1 MADPILYVGD
11 SLDIKQI
18 LNESSKQIDAV
29 QNGMIALNALSD
41 SANKYS
47 AVIIEDQLPLMDPS
61 NLIKQLEHYSKTP
74 IIAIVRS
81 DKRRSEILNDFENG
95 LSGWFEP
102 KRSSIEH
109 FNDLLDSCNTFINFS
124 RGLNKNHRLQI
135 NSHGLGTILG
145 VSDSMQKIYTLLLQ
159 IQEKDVITILYGES
173 GTGKNLTAK
182 FMHDTSKRNKK
193 PLISV
198 NCPAIPS
205 ELLESELF
213 GHEKGSFTGADE
225 KKDGKFLIANGG
237 TIFLDEIGD
246 MSTSLQAKILR
257 VLESGEIERVGGA
270 ETHTVNVRVISATN
284 QDLNEKIKEGKFR
297 EDLFHRINVFPV
309 TLPPLRERK
318 VDIPLLTYAIFKTLK
333 KKHNLSVSY
342 IGPKAIDRLIDYSW
356 PGNVRELENTLERA
370 LLICNN
376 KYLTEKDLGSV
387 LDEKETAIESQKEP
401 VTSEFVDKDLKE
413 RNTPSVNEIHHSS
426 NIETVIEQVSTQKIA
441 TLKEIEME
449 AIKSSVERNKWNMTT
464 TAEELGISRM
474 TLYRKLEQYGLRS
487 KEQ

>member
-1 MADPILYVGD
+1 MDPILYVGD
-11 SLDIKQI
+11 SFDIKQV
-18 LNESSKQIDAV
+18 LNESGKKIDAV

-41 SANKYS
+41 SENKYS

-81 DKRRSEILNDFENG
+81 DKRRSEILTDFDNG

-102 KRSSIEH
+102 KGSSVEH
-109 FNDLLDSCNTFINFS
+109 FNDLLDSCYTFINFS
-124 RGLNKNHRLQI
+124 RALNKNQRLQI

-225 KKDGKFLIANGG
+225 KKDGKFLVANGG

-318 VDIPLLTYAIFKTLK
+318 VDIPLLTYAIFKALK
-333 KKHNLSVSY
+333 KKHNLNVSY
-342 IGPKAIDRLIDYSW
+342 IAPKAIDRLIDYSW

-376 KYLTEKDLGSV
+376 KFLTEKDLGSV
-387 LDEKETAIESQKEP
+387 LDEKEEVIESQKEP
-401 VTSEFVDKDLKE
+401 EPVETITDEQQQEAKKPKFEQPDGISNDL
-413 RNTPSVNEIHHSS
+413 NNEK
-426 NIETVIEQVSTQKIA
+426 IESPKIS

-474 TLYRKLEQYGLRS
+474 TLYRKLEQYGLRG
-487 KEQ
+487 KE

>member
-1 MADPILYVGD
+1 MDPILYVGD
-11 SLDIKQI
+11 SFDIKQV
-18 LNESSKQIDAV
+18 LNESGKKIDAV

-41 SANKYS
+41 SENKYS

-81 DKRRSEILNDFENG
+81 DKRRSEILTDFENG

-102 KRSSIEH
+102 KGSSIEH
-109 FNDLLDSCNTFINFS
+109 FNDLLDSCYTFINFS
-124 RGLNKNHRLQI
+124 RALNKNQRLQV

-182 FMHDTSKRNKK
+182 FMHDTSKRSKK

-225 KKDGKFLIANGG
+225 KKDGKFLVANGG

-318 VDIPLLTYAIFKTLK
+318 VDIPLLTYAIFKALK
-333 KKHNLSVSY
+333 KKHNLNVSY
-342 IGPKAIDRLIDYSW
+342 IAPKAIDRLIDYSW

-376 KYLTEKDLGSV
+376 KYLTEKDLGAV
-387 LDEKETAIESQKEP
+387 LDEKEEVIESQKE
-401 VTSEFVDKDLKE
+401 SEPIQTIADEQQQETIKPEFEEPDGLSNDL
-413 RNTPSVNEIHHSS
+413 NNEK
-426 NIETVIEQVSTQKIA
+426 IETPKIA

-474 TLYRKLEQYGLRS
+474 TLYRKLEQYGLRG
-487 KEQ
+487 KE

>member
-1 MADPILYVGD
+1 MDPILYVGD
-11 SLDIKQI
+11 SFDIKQV
-18 LNESSKQIDAV
+18 LNESGKKIDAV

-41 SANKYS
+41 SENKYS

-81 DKRRSEILNDFENG
+81 DKRRSEILTDFDNG

-102 KRSSIEH
+102 KGSSVEH
-109 FNDLLDSCNTFINFS
+109 FNDLLESCYTFINFS
-124 RGLNKNHRLQI
+124 RALNKNQRLQI

-145 VSDSMQKIYTLLLQ
+145 VSNSMQKIYTLLLQ

-182 FMHDTSKRNKK
+182 FMHDTSKRSKK

-225 KKDGKFLIANGG
+225 KKDGKFLVANGG

-318 VDIPLLTYAIFKTLK
+318 VDIPLLTYAIFKALK
-333 KKHNLSVSY
+333 KKHNLNVSY
-342 IGPKAIDRLIDYSW
+342 IAPKAIDRLIDYSW

-376 KYLTEKDLGSV
+376 KFLTEKDLGAV
-387 LDEKETAIESQKEP
+387 LDEKEEVIESQKEP
-401 VTSEFVDKDLKE
+401 EPVETIVDEQQQETIKPKIEEPNNLSNDLNSETLE
-413 RNTPSVNEIHHSS
+413 PP
-426 NIETVIEQVSTQKIA
+426 KIA

-474 TLYRKLEQYGLRS
+474 TLYRKLEQYGLRG
-487 KEQ
+487 KE

>member
-1 MADPILYVGD
+1 MDTILYVGD
-11 SLDIKQI
+11 SYDVKEVLAGSIRR
-18 LNESSKQIDAV
+18 IDAV

-74 IIAIVRS
+74 VIAIVRS
-81 DKRRSEILNDFENG
+81 DKRREEILTDFENG

-102 KRSSIEH
+102 KGSSIEH
-109 FNDLLDSCNTFINFS
+109 FNELLDSCSTFINFS
-124 RGLNKNHRLQI
+124 RALSKNHRLQI

-182 FMHDTSKRNKK
+182 FMHDTSKRSKK

-225 KKDGKFLIANGG
+225 RKDGKFLIANGG

-270 ETHTVNVRVISATN
+270 ETHTVDVRVISATN
-284 QDLNEKIKEGKFR
+284 QDLNEKIKDGKFR

-318 VDIPLLTYAIFKTLK
+318 VDIPLLTYAIFKALK
-333 KKHNLSVSY
+333 KKHNLGVTY
-342 IGPKAIDRLIDYSW
+342 IDPKAIDRLIDYSW

-376 KYLTEKDLGSV
+376 KYLTEDDLGSV
-387 LDEKETAIESQKEP
+387 LDEKEKNIEPEKQTQAKEVTEDAVTTDASPSELQPQAAETP
-401 VTSEFVDKDLKE
+401 VT
-413 RNTPSVNEIHHSS
+413 
-426 NIETVIEQVSTQKIA
+426 KIA

-487 KEQ
+487 KD

>member
-1 MADPILYVGD
+1 MIDPILYVGD
-11 SLDIKQI
+11 SFDVKQI
-18 LNESSKQIDAV
+18 LNESGKRIDAV
-29 QNGMIALNALSD
+29 QNGMIALNALAD
-41 SANKYS
+41 SENRYS

-81 DKRRSEILNDFENG
+81 DKRRSEILTDFDNG

-102 KRSSIEH
+102 KGSSVEH
-109 FNDLLDSCNTFINFS
+109 FNELIDSCSTFINFS
-124 RGLNKNHRLQI
+124 RGLNKNQRRQI
-135 NSHGLGTILG
+135 NSHGLSTILG

-182 FMHDTSKRNKK
+182 FMHDTSKRSKK
-193 PLISV
+193 PLVSV

-225 KKDGKFLIANGG
+225 KKDGKFLVANGG

-270 ETHTVNVRVISATN
+270 ETHTVDVRVISATN
-284 QDLNEKIKEGKFR
+284 QDLNEKIKEGEFR

-309 TLPPLRERK
+309 TLPPLRDRK
-318 VDIPLLTYAIFKTLK
+318 VDIPLLTYAIFKSLK
-333 KKHNLSVSY
+333 KKHSLNVAY
-342 IGPKAIDRLIDYSW
+342 IAPKAIDRLIDYSW

-376 KYLTEKDLGSV
+376 KYLTEEDLGAV
-387 LDEKETAIESQKEP
+387 LDEKETIIDAQKERDTIKP
-401 VTSEFVDKDLKE
+401 GLEEEPEKNPPLNSDAV
-413 RNTPSVNEIHHSS
+413 
-426 NIETVIEQVSTQKIA
+426 IETITDSNPILKIA
-441 TLKEIEME
+441 TLKEIEMD

-474 TLYRKLEQYGLRS
+474 TLYRKLEQYGLRG
-487 KEQ
+487 KE

>member
-1 MADPILYVGD
+1 MDPILYVGD
-11 SLDIKQI
+11 SFDIKQV
-18 LNESSKQIDAV
+18 LNESGKKIDAV

-41 SANKYS
+41 SENKYS

-81 DKRRSEILNDFENG
+81 DKRRSEILTDFENG

-102 KRSSIEH
+102 KGSSVEH
-109 FNDLLDSCNTFINFS
+109 FNDLLDSCYTFINFS
-124 RGLNKNHRLQI
+124 RALNKNQRLQI

-173 GTGKNLTAK
+173 GTGKNLTAQ
-182 FMHDTSKRNKK
+182 FMHHTSKRSKK

-225 KKDGKFLIANGG
+225 KKDGKFLVANGG

-318 VDIPLLTYAIFKTLK
+318 VDIPLLTYAIFKALK
-333 KKHNLSVSY
+333 KKHNLNVSY
-342 IGPKAIDRLIDYSW
+342 IAPKAIDRLIDYSW

-376 KYLTEKDLGSV
+376 KYLTEEDLGAV
-387 LDEKETAIESQKEP
+387 LDEKEEVIELQKEP
-401 VTSEFVDKDLKE
+401 IPVEAIEEEKQPETIKPKIEEPDGLSNDL
-413 RNTPSVNEIHHSS
+413 NNEK
-426 NIETVIEQVSTQKIA
+426 IEPPKIA

-474 TLYRKLEQYGLRS
+474 TLYRKLEQYGLRG

>member
-1 MADPILYVGD
+1 MDPILYVGD
-11 SLDIKQI
+11 SFDIKQV
-18 LNESSKQIDAV
+18 LNESGKKIDAV

-41 SANKYS
+41 SENKYS

-81 DKRRSEILNDFENG
+81 DKRRSEILTDFDNG

-102 KRSSIEH
+102 KGSSVEH
-109 FNDLLDSCNTFINFS
+109 FNNLLDSCYTFINFS
-124 RGLNKNHRLQI
+124 RALNKNQRLQI

-182 FMHDTSKRNKK
+182 FMHDTSKRSKK

-225 KKDGKFLIANGG
+225 KKDGKFLVANGG

-318 VDIPLLTYAIFKTLK
+318 VDIPLLTYAIFKALK
-333 KKHNLSVSY
+333 KKHNLNVSY
-342 IGPKAIDRLIDYSW
+342 IAPKAIDRLIDYSW

-376 KYLTEKDLGSV
+376 KFLTEKDLGAV
-387 LDEKETAIESQKEP
+387 LDEKEEVIESQKEP
-401 VTSEFVDKDLKE
+401 EPVETITDEQQQEAIKPKFEEPDGISNDL
-413 RNTPSVNEIHHSS
+413 NNEK
-426 NIETVIEQVSTQKIA
+426 IESPKIA

-474 TLYRKLEQYGLRS
+474 TLYRKLEQYGLRG
-487 KEQ
+487 KE

>member
-1 MADPILYVGD
+1 
-11 SLDIKQI
+11 
-18 LNESSKQIDAV
+18 
-29 QNGMIALNALSD
+29 
-41 SANKYS
+41 
-47 AVIIEDQLPLMDPS
+47 
-61 NLIKQLEHYSKTP
+61 
-74 IIAIVRS
+74 
-81 DKRRSEILNDFENG
+81 
-95 LSGWFEP
+95 
-102 KRSSIEH
+102 
-109 FNDLLDSCNTFINFS
+109 
-124 RGLNKNHRLQI
+124 
-135 NSHGLGTILG
+135 
-145 VSDSMQKIYTLLLQ
+145 
-159 IQEKDVITILYGES
+159 
-173 GTGKNLTAK
+173 
-182 FMHDTSKRNKK
+182 MHDTSKRSKK

-225 KKDGKFLIANGG
+225 RKDGKFLIANGG

-270 ETHTVNVRVISATN
+270 ETHTVDVRVISATN
-284 QDLNEKIKEGKFR
+284 QDLNEKIKDGKFR

-309 TLPPLRERK
+309 TLPPLRDRK
-318 VDIPLLTYAIFKTLK
+318 VDIPLLTYAIFKALK
-333 KKHNLSVSY
+333 KKHNLGVTY
-342 IGPKAIDRLIDYSW
+342 IDPKAIDRLIDYSW

-376 KYLTEKDLGSV
+376 KYLTEDDLGSV
-387 LDEKETAIESQKEP
+387 LDEKEK
-401 VTSEFVDKDLKE
+401 
-413 RNTPSVNEIHHSS
+413 
-426 NIETVIEQVSTQKIA
+426 NIEPERQIQSEEITENSVIADEASPELRPQPTETPTTKIA

-487 KEQ
+487 KD